1 MNNVDEDEEVS
12 FGNDEIIKIT
22 GIDNILTYDKLAKYN
37 SVEALLGIHKAVIIL
52 YRTTANYGHWT
63 TLFKVNNNTLEFFD
77 SLGFK
82 VDEEFSFIDKEVRR
96 VLGEWKPHLTAILEK
111 SRYNIIQNT
120 HKLQEN
126 KEGINTCGR
135 WVSGRLYLRN
145 TPLDVFVKHFTS
157 GLPRITPDEMITIF
171 TNNLLK

>member
-1 MNNVDEDEEVS
+1 MDKDEEVS
-12 FGNDEIIKIT
+12 FGEEEITKIT
-22 GIDNILTYDKLAKYN
+22 GINNILTYDKLAKYN
-37 SVEALLGIHKAVIIL
+37 SVEALLGIHEAVVIL
-52 YRTTANYGHWT
+52 YRTTNSYGHWT

-82 VDEEFSFIDKEVRR
+82 VDEEFTFIDKEVRR
-96 VLGEWKPHLTAILEK
+96 GLGEWIPHLSAILKK
-111 SRYNIIQNT
+111 SRYNIIQNK

-135 WVSGRLYLRN
+135 WVSARLYLRD
-145 TPLDVFVKHFTS
+145 TPLNVFVKHFTS
-157 GLPRITPDEMITIF
+157 GLPRIKPDVMITIY